1 MKRYQQEAV
10 EVEIRP
16 AEGEYLKVRTQSCGD
31 QPAVIT
37 VGRGADWS
45 PLACKD
51 VYGRAVK
58 EAVQQGFGSG
68 VFDLSPAAELG
79 LPGICA
85 AMEGILGGAYRK
97 NFTITGQWEPD
108 MACYADGEG
117 WTDGDLQT
125 ALELARSVM
134 EARNLVNRPANL
146 LPADRLAQELADLV
160 EGLPVE
166 TQIYKCP
173 ELKERGLNGLLAV
186 GGSTSIHPPALT
198 VLRYNGAPES
208 SERLGI
214 VGKGVAVDTGG
225 YSLKPRASMEGIK
238 GDMAGGAAA
247 AAAVRA
253 LAAAGAAVNVTAVIP
268 CCENRIAPDSAV
280 PGDLIRSFSGKTI
293 EILNTDAEGR
303 LILADGLTWA
313 VQEEKCTR
321 LVDVATLT
329 GAIAAM
335 LGQVAAGVM
344 SSDDAWYGSLEKAA
358 ALSGEKYW
366 RMPAYEEYEK
376 LIESDL
382 ADLCNTSKDGCGSI
396 TAGLFLQRFTEGLP
410 WLHLDIA
417 GTADLKKPV
426 WQHQV
431 RGATG
436 AAVTTLFYL
445 AKEMEQASAK

>member
-10 EVEIRP
+10 EVKIRP

-85 AMEGILGGAYRK
+85 ALEGIFGGAYRK

-108 MACYADGEG
+108 MTCYADGSG
-117 WTDGDLQT
+117 WTDGELQT

-146 LPADRLAQELADLV
+146 LPADRLAQELADLA

-303 LILADGLTWA
+303 LILATD
-313 VQEEKCTR
+313 
-321 LVDVATLT
+321 
-329 GAIAAM
+329 
-335 LGQVAAGVM
+335 
-344 SSDDAWYGSLEKAA
+344 
-358 ALSGEKYW
+358 
-366 RMPAYEEYEK
+366 
-376 LIESDL
+376 
-382 ADLCNTSKDGCGSI
+382 
-396 TAGLFLQRFTEGLP
+396 
-410 WLHLDIA
+410 
-417 GTADLKKPV
+417 
-426 WQHQV
+426 
-431 RGATG
+431 
-436 AAVTTLFYL
+436 
-445 AKEMEQASAK
+445 